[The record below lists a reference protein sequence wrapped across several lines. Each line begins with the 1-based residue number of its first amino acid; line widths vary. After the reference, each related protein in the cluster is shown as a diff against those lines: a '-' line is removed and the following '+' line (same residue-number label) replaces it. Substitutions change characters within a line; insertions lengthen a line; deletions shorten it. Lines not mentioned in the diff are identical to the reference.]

1 MENKLFLTL
10 VNIIDGI
17 ADLFMLLILI
27 RSLMTWLRQDVLER
41 YYRVFKVVSTIV
53 DPLMNFTSRI
63 FPVRIGRVDFTPLV
77 ALFFVEAVKYILLF
91 SLKLIFKV

>member
-1 MENKLFLTL
+1 LENKIFLDL
-10 VNIIDGI
+10 VNVIDGI

-41 YYRVFKVVSTIV
+41 YYRVFRVVSMLV
-53 DPLMNFTSRI
+53 DPLMNFTSRL

-77 ALFFVEAVKYILLF
+77 ALFFVEAIKYVLLF
-91 SLKLIFKV
+91 ALKLIFKV